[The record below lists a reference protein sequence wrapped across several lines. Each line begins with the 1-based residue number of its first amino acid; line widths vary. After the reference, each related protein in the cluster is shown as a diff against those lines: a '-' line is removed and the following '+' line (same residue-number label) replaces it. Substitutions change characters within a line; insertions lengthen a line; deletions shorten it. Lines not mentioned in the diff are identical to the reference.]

1 MMVMVNHKNY
11 VKNVAKLLSFMDVPQ
26 TPSMIS
32 FGWTL
37 DTKPISWEKLNVYT
51 VIWHKLY
58 IYIVITQNN
67 LLQ

>member
-1 MMVMVNHKNY
+1 MVMVNHKNY

-51 VIWHKLY
+51 VI
-58 IYIVITQNN
+58 
-67 LLQ
+67 